1 MSAGVL
7 QEAARRL
14 DRPLCRRQD
23 MLMPDRRML
32 LVLGLA
38 AATLGGARS
47 VRAQTPLPIPPPA
60 VAPADTFGWRNKV
73 VVSVNFNQ
81 ASFSNWQ
88 AGGASSL
95 SFAGSLRSN
104 FEQVE
109 PTFIWRNLGNL
120 EYGIVKQSDEDLQK
134 SVDVIEFE
142 SLYTRRVEF
151 SLKPYASAAVKTQF
165 ASGRDYD
172 EKTGSSN
179 GVPIFPVTS
188 DFADPLYL
196 AQSAGVG
203 YTIIPGVM
211 TTRLGFSLRETITD
225 VFRGYAIN
233 EDEEDLGL
241 DFDDCINNPACDSFK
256 LESGLESITEYAR
269 KFDQEAIFTSRLG
282 LFYSFNQLDELDMN
296 WRNDLV
302 VKVVSILNVNFGL
315 EFHYDDDVASR
326 LQVKQLL
333 GLGISYILL

>member
-1 MSAGVL
+1 
-7 QEAARRL
+7 
-14 DRPLCRRQD
+14 
-23 MLMPDRRML
+23 MLMDRLL
-32 LVLGLA
+32 LVLGLLA
-38 AATLGGARS
+38 ALVLPTRA
-47 VRAQTPLPIPPPA
+47 RAQAPPPVPPPPA
-60 VAPADTFGWRNKV
+60 VAVADTFGWRNKV
-73 VVSVNFNQ
+73 VASVNFNQ

-88 AGGASSL
+88 AGGASNL
-95 SFAGSLRSN
+95 SFAGSLRNN

-109 PTFIWRNLGNL
+109 PTYIWRNLGNL
-120 EYGIVKQSDEDLQK
+120 EYGIVKQDKEDLQK
-134 SVDVIEFE
+134 SIDVIEFE

-165 ASGRDYD
+165 ASGRDYE
-172 EKTGSSN
+172 EKSGSSN
-179 GVPIFPVTS
+179 GEPIFPVTS

-203 YTIIPGVM
+203 YTILPGVM
-211 TTRLGFSLRETITD
+211 TTRFGFSLRETLTD

-233 EDEEDLGL
+233 EDEEDAGL
-241 DFDDCINNPACDSFK
+241 DFDACVGNEACDGFK
-256 LESGLESITEYAR
+256 LETGLESITEYAR

-302 VKVVSILNVNFGL
+302 VKVLSILNVNFGL
-315 EFHYDDDVASR
+315 EFHYDDDVIQK

-333 GLGISYILL
+333 GLGISYTLL